1 MCERSSHHCEFHLSH
16 FFCTK
21 KGVEWI
27 HHVLHLL
34 LCFDYADRQ
43 GINSYVHV
51 GTLTN
56 GLNCNCLQITG
67 REHQYWHRRAVGAQ
81 RQSMRGLSGLS
92 RWRAPTSYLTNIY
105 SLHINRKIIVLKNI
119 NSNISAASFT
129 TGRPNCSLLWWVI
142 RSGFVGLF
150 SNECQKSVIFH
161 WRIMDEKH
169 NLCCRDQVVY
179 SLIRPACCEGRINDH
194 PRILHSSWSSAG
206 KSINIQE
213 KKYFVGSENY
223 ALCK

>member
-1 MCERSSHHCEFHLSH
+1 MASWLVWQLASAHVRVLFPSLRIP
-16 FFCTK
+16 FFGVFCAK
-21 KGVEWI
+21 KRFEWI

-34 LCFDYADRQ
+34 LWFNYADRQ
-43 GINSYVHV
+43 GINRNVLV

-92 RWRAPTSYLTNIY
+92 RWRAPTSCLINIY
-105 SLHINRKIIVLKNI
+105 SLHIRRKIIVLTNI
-119 NSNISAASFT
+119 NSNFCAASFT
-129 TGRPNCSLLWWVI
+129 AGQPNCSLLWWVI
-142 RSGFVGLF
+142 LSGFVGLF

-169 NLCCRDQVVY
+169 NLRSM
-179 SLIRPACCEGRINDH
+179 SLFVN
-194 PRILHSSWSSAG
+194 SSSLLWRAH
-206 KSINIQE
+206 
-213 KKYFVGSENY
+213 
-223 ALCK
+223 